1 MSRHA
6 ATRQWRG
13 RGVVDEL
20 ASRGILI
27 RSPSMRGV
35 AEEAPGAYKDVGAV
49 VDAAD
54 HAGLAHKVARLE
66 PMVCVKG

>member
-1 MSRHA
+1 M
-6 ATRQWRG
+6 
-13 RGVVDEL
+13 VDHL
-20 ASRGILI
+20 ASRGLVI

-35 AEEAPGAYKDVGAV
+35 AEEAPGAYKDVGEV

-54 HAGLAHKVARLE
+54 KAGLSRKIARLE